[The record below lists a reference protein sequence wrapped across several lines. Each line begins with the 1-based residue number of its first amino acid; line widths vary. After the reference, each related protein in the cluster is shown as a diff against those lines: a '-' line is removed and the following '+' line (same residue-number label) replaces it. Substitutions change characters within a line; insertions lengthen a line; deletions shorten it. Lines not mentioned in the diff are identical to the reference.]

1 MGYLVCEKCQGYY
14 KLKKGEAIDNFEGC
28 QCGGNFK
35 YVGNFDELKSFI
47 DNQSEIDD
55 KSICP
60 NCGNEN
66 QEDEK
71 FCTSCGKPL
80 NIKHIS
86 EKPKKKISVTKNPK
100 TDEISEKNG
109 INLMAIVFGTIAAI
123 VIYFIYFL
131 NIFIIPALFSGLV
144 AGYFT
149 SKGNYLKSILYGAF
163 TSLIGISIGY
173 VITNIIYNSIFSIE
187 STYISIQPLQ
197 FIEIV
202 LLAIVLGAI
211 GGLFGSYLRKK
222 SISK

>member
-1 MGYLVCEKCQGYY
+1 
-14 KLKKGEAIDNFEGC
+14 
-28 QCGGNFK
+28 
-35 YVGNFDELKSFI
+35 
-47 DNQSEIDD
+47 
-55 KSICP
+55 
-60 NCGNEN
+60 
-66 QEDEK
+66 
-71 FCTSCGKPL
+71 
-80 NIKHIS
+80 
-86 EKPKKKISVTKNPK
+86 
-100 TDEISEKNG
+100 
-109 INLMAIVFGTIAAI
+109 MAIIFGTIAAI

-131 NIFIIPALFSGLV
+131 NIFIIPALISGLV

-211 GGLFGSYLRKK
+211 GGLIQSCLRKRYNLNDLIIK
-222 SISK
+222 NLNKPTGIFGIFTAIYFFIFFK